1 MSTPATPHPPNANA
15 AATKANKVPL
25 PPLELTAAEMA
36 VIEKWTSAYE
46 KTIGSKDRLKMLSTQ
61 ILPRLTPLNT
71 HMSEDGWRVRKS
83 VSRWHK
89 FKIIEEGYLM
99 KFQQVKKWFHNTF
112 RRPSALTRLSLTR
125 KASIKQVACHVYKA
139 EIAAIASRRANGA
152 KPGTQQYMP
161 IFQAAINEFMETLDE
176 DALLA
181 LEHERADRMNAGQ
194 PIEIKRK
201 TAERMGHSYLEK
213 SAKSQYDEMGM
224 RSIVWEFHENKAGTR
239 LFQWWV
245 WYRNFRSKLM
255 PFSQP

>member
-1 MSTPATPHPPNANA
+1 
-15 AATKANKVPL
+15 
-25 PPLELTAAEMA
+25 
-36 VIEKWTSAYE
+36 
-46 KTIGSKDRLKMLSTQ
+46 
-61 ILPRLTPLNT
+61 
-71 HMSEDGWRVRKS
+71 
-83 VSRWHK
+83 
-89 FKIIEEGYLM
+89 M
-99 KFQQVKKWFHNTF
+99 KLQQVKRWFQNTF

-125 KASIKQVACHVYKA
+125 KASIKQVACHVYKT

-176 DALLA
+176 QALLA
-181 LEHERADRMNAGQ
+181 LEHERAERMNAGQ

-239 LFQWWV
+239 LFQW
-245 WYRNFRSKLM
+245 
-255 PFSQP
+255 